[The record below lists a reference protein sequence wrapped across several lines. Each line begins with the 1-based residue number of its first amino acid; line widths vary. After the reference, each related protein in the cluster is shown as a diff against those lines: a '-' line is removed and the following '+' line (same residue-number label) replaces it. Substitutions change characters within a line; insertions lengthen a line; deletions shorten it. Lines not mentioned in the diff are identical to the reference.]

1 MEGEEGKVIR
11 WFSEIDWVQAGTRT
25 VGILIITLLLIFIA
39 RRLIVAIER
48 FTAKNADDIDSQRRA
63 ATVSMVLRKTTTFFF
78 TALATLAILN
88 TVGISIMPFL
98 ATAGVAGI
106 AIAFGAQTLIKDFLR
121 GFFLVAENQIR
132 QGDAV
137 EIAGRSGVVESLTL
151 RYVQLRDFEGNV
163 HFVPNGEIAV
173 VTNSSRTYAFAV
185 MDVMIALDQEVTP
198 VIDAM
203 REIGVQMRAHAE
215 WGPKILDELEL
226 GGIETW
232 NERGITLRARF
243 RVPAVHQGPV
253 RREFLLR
260 LKQVFDAQCI
270 RQPQM
275 MVTLVGE
282 QRATQAR

>member
-1 MEGEEGKVIR
+1 MQDDAKIVR
-11 WFSEIDWVQAGTRT
+11 WFSEIDWLQAGVR
-25 VGILIITLLLIFIA
+25 VAGILVLTTILIFVA
-39 RRLIVAIER
+39 RRLITGFEQI
-48 FTAKNADDIDSQRRA
+48 TARNADDIDSRRRA
-63 ATVSMVLRKTTTFFF
+63 ATVSLVLRKTV
-78 TALATLAILN
+78 TAILSTLAILAILN
-88 TVGISIMPFL
+88 AVGITIMPFL

-106 AIAFGAQTLIKDFLR
+106 AIAFGAQTLVKDFLK

-137 EIAGRSGVVESLTL
+137 EIAGKAGVVENLTL
-151 RYVQLRDFEGNV
+151 RYVQLRDYQGNV

-173 VTNSSRTYAFAV
+173 VTNSSRTFSYAV
-185 MDVMIALDQEVTP
+185 MDVMIASDQEIEP

-215 WGPKILDELEL
+215 WAGRIHDELEL
-226 GGIETW
+226 SGIESW

-243 RVPAVHQGPV
+243 RVPAVDQGPV

-260 LKQVFDAQCI
+260 LKRVFDEQKI

-275 MVTLVGE
+275 QVSLVNGPSV
-282 QRATQAR
+282 ATK

>member
-1 MEGEEGKVIR
+1 MEDEGKLVR
-11 WFSEIDWVQAGTRT
+11 WFSSIDWIQAGTRT
-25 VGILIITLLLIFIA
+25 LGILIVTGILIFIA
-39 RRLIVAIER
+39 RRLITGFER
-48 FTAKNADDIDSQRRA
+48 FTAKHADDIDSRRRA
-63 ATVSMVLRKTTTFFF
+63 ATVSLVLHKTTTFIL

-106 AIAFGAQTLIKDFLR
+106 AIAFGAQTLVKDFLR

-137 EIAGRSGVVESLTL
+137 EIAGKAGVVENLTL
-151 RYVQLRDFEGNV
+151 RYVQLRDFQGNV
-163 HFVPNGEIAV
+163 HFVPNGEIGV

-185 MDVMIALDQEVTP
+185 MDVIIAVDQEIAP
-198 VIDAM
+198 VVDAM
-203 REIGVQMRAHAE
+203 REIGIQMRAHAE
-215 WGPKILDELEL
+215 WGPRILDELEL
-226 GGIETW
+226 SGIETW

-243 RVPAVHQGPV
+243 RVPAVDQGPV

-260 LKQVFDAQCI
+260 LKCVFDQRKI

-275 MVTLVGE
+275 KVNLIGPGPAE
-282 QRATQAR
+282 AQ